1 MRTFPHALL
10 LKFEQRVIEVKS
22 NNTVSQ
28 KNIMQN
34 KFPERSVV
42 YAIAKPDVKLIVKRY
57 MDRVYY
63 CRALLDPAQK
73 ELTFFERELT
83 AEPPVTQG

>member
-1 MRTFPHALL
+1 
-10 LKFEQRVIEVKS
+10 
-22 NNTVSQ
+22 
-28 KNIMQN
+28 MQN
-34 KFPERSVV
+34 KYPERSVV
-42 YAIAKPDVKLIVKRY
+42 YAIAKPEVKLIVKRY

-83 AEPPVTQG
+83 SEEPIQQQ

>member
-1 MRTFPHALL
+1 M
-10 LKFEQRVIEVKS
+10 E
-22 NNTVSQ
+22 
-28 KNIMQN
+28 N

-42 YAIAKPDVKLIVKRY
+42 YAIAKPEVKLIVKRY

-73 ELTFFERELT
+73 ELTYFERELT
-83 AEPPVTQG
+83 SEAPANQQ